1 MGAAGE
7 ADRVSSK
14 SIQDQMRGEIADKR
28 LFELAKAHAFAYMDG
43 VSERRVYPA
52 PPAIKDLD
60 RFDEPLPEDPQP
72 GSEIL
77 NRLHGYGSPASVAQ
91 TGGRYFGFVNGGIVP
106 TALAARWIS
115 DTWDQNPALYVISP
129 IVAKLEQVVESWL
142 RDLLGLPTETVA
154 GYLGGS
160 SLATFSGL
168 AAARYHILTR
178 LGWDV
183 NSKGLFGAPEIRV
196 VVSEQAHGTVFK
208 ALALLGLGKDRVE
221 RVPADAQGRIITGAI
236 PPLDS
241 TTILVLQAGNVNTG
255 AFDAFEEIGMEA
267 SRAGAWMHV
276 DGAFGLWAAASHR
289 HRHLTRAIERADS
302 WAVDAHKTL
311 NAPYDSGIVLCRHPD
326 SLAAAMQ
333 AHGDYIHYSDKRDGM
348 MFVPDMS
355 RRARAVE
362 LWATLR
368 YLGRSG
374 VEQLVD
380 GLCERAA
387 QFADGLAPHGFR
399 ILNDVVF
406 NQVLI
411 CCDTSAQT
419 QATLAGVQEGGV
431 CWCGG
436 TVWAGEPAIRIS
448 VSSWATTAEDIDLC
462 VREFVRA
469 RAAAVRALK

>member
-7 ADRVSSK
+7 ADTVGSK

-28 LFELAKAHAFAYMDG
+28 LFEQAKAHAFAYMNG
-43 VSERRVYPA
+43 VAARRVYPDTQ
-52 PPAIKDLD
+52 AIQDLG
-60 RFDEPLPEDPQP
+60 RFEEPLPEAPQP

-77 NRLHGYGSPASVAQ
+77 DQLHSYGAPATVAQ

-106 TALAARWIS
+106 TALAARWIA
-115 DTWDQNPALYVISP
+115 DTWDQNPAFYVISP
-129 IVAKLEQVVESWL
+129 IVSKLEQVSESWL
-142 RDLLGLPTETVA
+142 RELLGLPAETVA

-196 VVSEQAHGTVFK
+196 IVSEQAHGTVFK
-208 ALALLGLGKDRVE
+208 ALALLGLGKDRIE
-221 RVPADAQGRIITGAI
+221 RVPADTQGRIITGAI

-241 TTILVLQAGNVNTG
+241 STILALQAGNVNTG
-255 AFDAFEEIGMEA
+255 AFDAFEAIGVQA
-267 SRAGAWMHV
+267 RRAGAWVHV
-276 DGAFGLWAAASHR
+276 DGAFGLWAAASR
-289 HRHLTRAIERADS
+289 ERRHLTRGVERADS

-311 NAPYDSGIVLCRHPD
+311 NAPYDSGIVLCRHPN
-326 SLAAAMQ
+326 SLVAAMQ

-387 QFADGLAPHGFR
+387 QFADGLAAHGFR
-399 ILNDVVF
+399 VLNDVVF

-411 CCDTSAQT
+411 CCDTPAQT
-419 QATLAGVQEGGV
+419 RATLTGVQEGAV

-436 TVWAGEPAIRIS
+436 TAWAGEPAIRIS
-448 VSSWATTAEDIDLC
+448 VSSWATTAEDVDLC
-462 VREFVRA
+462 VREFARA
-469 RAAAVRALK
+469 RAAAVCDPR

>member
-1 MGAAGE
+1 MT
-7 ADRVSSK
+7 DR
-14 SIQDQMRGEIADKR
+14 SIRDQMRRELADKE
-28 LFELAKAHAFAYMDG
+28 LFEQAKAHAFAYMD
-43 VSERRVYPA
+43 EAATRRVYPDA
-52 PPAIKDLD
+52 QAIRDLD
-60 RFDEPLPEDPQP
+60 RFEEPLPEDPRP

-77 NRLHGYGSPASVAQ
+77 DQLHSYGSPASVAQ

-106 TALAARWIS
+106 TALAARWIA

-129 IVAKLEQVVESWL
+129 IVAKLEQVTQSWL
-142 RDLLGLPTETVA
+142 KDLLGLPAETVA

-196 VVSEQAHGTVFK
+196 VVSEQAHGSVFK
-208 ALALLGLGKDRVE
+208 TLALLGLGKDRVE
-221 RVPADAQGRIITGAI
+221 RVPADSQGRIVAAAI

-241 TTILVLQAGNVNTG
+241 RTILVLQAGNVNTG
-255 AFDAFEEIGMEA
+255 AFDAFGQICAEA
-267 SRAGAWMHV
+267 NRAGAWVHV
-276 DGAFGLWAAASHR
+276 DGAFGLWAAVSGER
-289 HRHLTRAIERADS
+289 RHLTRGIELADS
-302 WAVDAHKTL
+302 WSVDAHKTL

-326 SLAAAMQ
+326 SLVAAMQ
-333 AHGDYIHYSDKRDGM
+333 ASGDYIHYSDQRDGM
-348 MFVPDMS
+348 LFVPDMS

-387 QFADGLAPHGFR
+387 QFAEGLASHGFR
-399 ILNDVVF
+399 VLNEVVF
-406 NQVLI
+406 NQVLVA
-411 CCDTSAQT
+411 CDTPART
-419 QATLAGVQEGGV
+419 QGTLAQVQDGGV

-448 VSSWATTAEDIDLC
+448 VSSWATTVEDVDLC

-469 RAAAVRALK
+469 RAHCPAPPETVQ